1 MQVNANNYTLTFLF
15 AGKKIAVGEKGKKKD
30 NGGDA
35 LTSANTTG
43 EEFKQPLKKWPL
55 PGIVA
60 EWKWFFFSFILYS
73 YPCLLCKHALSNFDH
88 FHFTEACAAMY
99 ALDQECRFERMMEV
113 LEQTNK
119 QQAGFLNVDPEIE
132 AFVNGIAFSLQRPLV
147 SSVKGSSLKSIS

>member
-1 MQVNANNYTLTFLF
+1 
-15 AGKKIAVGEKGKKKD
+15 
-30 NGGDA
+30 
-35 LTSANTTG
+35 
-43 EEFKQPLKKWPL
+43 
-55 PGIVA
+55 
-60 EWKWFFFSFILYS
+60 
-73 YPCLLCKHALSNFDH
+73 
-88 FHFTEACAAMY
+88 MY